1 MSAPRQK
8 TAQTPDSDLRGQ
20 MAGEYRILR
29 RLGAGGFGTV
39 YEAEH
44 PVLKRKAA
52 VKVLHV
58 RRTVDAAAVARFI
71 SEAQSA
77 NQIKNRHIVDIF
89 SFGKLPT
96 GQHFYV
102 MDLLDGAALD
112 QYLLEKTKLPPEV
125 ALPLLR
131 PVAAALDALH
141 EHGIIHRDVKPPNIF
156 LAWESNNE
164 VVPKLL
170 DFGLVKLLSDSPI
183 HTASGVP
190 MGTPFYMSPEQC
202 RGEKVDA
209 RADVYS
215 FGVICHE
222 LMAGQPPFGG
232 DTPAAVLVSHLVKTP
247 PRLSEVCPELP
258 AALDAPILH
267 MLAKEPAD
275 RPHSVGAAFAELEEA
290 ARSAGI
296 NVEAGFPHLP
306 RPTLPAPADESLSY
320 TVAENSVSTASEQG
334 QSRTRLRQA
343 FIASGLLVLLAGGGL
358 YSLLGNDRVND
369 SALASANDAVPSAPV
384 PSVAPV
390 VPNPTVARSADE
402 PKPQAAELTLSGV
415 PDGTRVLLGDEL
427 LGETPGK
434 IPLRFGAEPL
444 ELTLSSR
451 GYENKTVRVV
461 PNGAVALNV
470 TLVKSVVR
478 SQQPHRVSK
487 DLENPF

>member
-1 MSAPRQK
+1 VTRPR
-8 TAQTPDSDLRGQ
+8 P
-20 MAGEYRILR
+20 
-29 RLGAGGFGTV
+29 
-39 YEAEH
+39 
-44 PVLKRKAA
+44 
-52 VKVLHV
+52 
-58 RRTVDAAAVARFI
+58 
-71 SEAQSA
+71 
-77 NQIKNRHIVDIF
+77 
-89 SFGKLPT
+89 
-96 GQHFYV
+96 
-102 MDLLDGAALD
+102 
-112 QYLLEKTKLPPEV
+112 
-125 ALPLLR
+125 
-131 PVAAALDALH
+131 
-141 EHGIIHRDVKPPNIF
+141 
-156 LAWESNNE
+156 
-164 VVPKLL
+164 
-170 DFGLVKLLSDSPI
+170 
-183 HTASGVP
+183 
-190 MGTPFYMSPEQC
+190 
-202 RGEKVDA
+202 
-209 RADVYS
+209 
-215 FGVICHE
+215 
-222 LMAGQPPFGG
+222 GQPPFGG

-247 PRLSEVCPELP
+247 PRLSEVCPDLP

-320 TVAENSVSTASEQG
+320 TVAENSVSTASAQG

-343 FIASGLLVLLAGGGL
+343 LIAGGLLVLLAGGGL

-402 PKPQAAELTLSGV
+402 PKQQAAELTLSGV

-434 IPLRFGAEPL
+434 IPLRFGSEPL

-478 SQQPHRVSK
+478 SQPPHRVSK